1 MIDSQRIAEVMGGPE
16 VLGGTVHSLSALES
30 VVHAGLPKA
39 ALKRVVE
46 RALSDRQE
54 RRRLL
59 YAIVPQA
66 TYKRHRVL
74 SLEASERTER
84 LARIVATAEY
94 VWDDPDLARRFLHEL
109 HPMLEGRSPVSVA
122 LTELGARRVEDLLWR
137 LFHGLP
143 A

>member
-1 MIDSQRIAEVMGGPE
+1 MIDSERIAEVMGGPE
-16 VLGGTVHSLSALES
+16 ILGGPVRSLSTLES
-30 VVHAGLPKA
+30 VVHAGLPKE

-46 RALSDRQE
+46 RAISERQE

-59 YAIVPQA
+59 YAIVPEA
-66 TYKRHRVL
+66 TYKRRRML
-74 SLEASERTER
+74 SPEVSERTER
-84 LARIVATAEY
+84 LARVVATAEH
-94 VWDDPDLARRFLHEL
+94 VWDDPDLARRFLHEP

>member
-16 VLGGTVHSLSALES
+16 VLGSTVRSLSTLES
-30 VVHAGLPKA
+30 LVRLGLPKV

-46 RALSDRQE
+46 RALSGAQE

-59 YAIVPQA
+59 YTIVPEA
-66 TYKRHRVL
+66 TYKRRAVL
-74 SLEASERTER
+74 SPEASERTER
-84 LARIVATAEY
+84 LARVVATAEF
-94 VWDDPDLARRFLHEL
+94 VWDDPELARRFLHEP

>member
-1 MIDSQRIAEVMGGPE
+1 MIDSERIAEVMGGPE
-16 VLGGTVHSLSALES
+16 VLGGPVRSLSALES
-30 VVHAGLPKA
+30 VVHAGLPKE
-39 ALKRVVE
+39 ALARVVE
-46 RALSDRQE
+46 RAISERQE

-59 YAIVPQA
+59 YAIVPEA
-66 TYKRHRVL
+66 TYKRRRML
-74 SLEASERTER
+74 SPEASERTER
-84 LARIVATAEY
+84 LARVVATAEH
-94 VWDDPDLARRFLHEL
+94 VWDDPDLARRFLHEP

>member
-16 VLGGTVHSLSALES
+16 VLGGIVTSLSTLES
-30 VVHAGLPKA
+30 VVHAGLPRA

-46 RALSDRQE
+46 RALSERRE

-59 YAIVPQA
+59 YAIVPES
-66 TYKRHRVL
+66 TYKRRPVL
-74 SLEASERTER
+74 SPEASERTER

-94 VWDDPDLARRFLHEL
+94 VWGDPELARRFLHEP

-122 LTELGARRVEDLLWR
+122 LTELGARRVEDLLWG